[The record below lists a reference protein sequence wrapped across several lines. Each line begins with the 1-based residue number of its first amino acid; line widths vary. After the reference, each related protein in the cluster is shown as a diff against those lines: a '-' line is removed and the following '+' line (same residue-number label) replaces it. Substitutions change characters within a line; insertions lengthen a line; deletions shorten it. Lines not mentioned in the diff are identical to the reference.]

1 MRNLFFVSLLTT
13 FSQKDSM
20 LAKVK
25 IVNPAAMPIMLSI
38 WLRRK
43 GRSRVLGQLCPCSDK
58 PDWTGNCRSSKL
70 FKAPE
75 QGTHDAG
82 TEWRGLRLV

>member
-43 GRSRVLGQLCPCSDK
+43 GQSRVLGQLCPCSNK
-58 PDWTGNCRSSKL
+58 PDWTRITLSLK
-70 FKAPE
+70 
-75 QGTHDAG
+75 
-82 TEWRGLRLV
+82 